1 MLQNIWLFLIT
12 YDNVWLWQSHHNGIF
27 VHVYVSLVILNFFMN
42 FRCCIIAVNDFSSD
56 IMTASAGD
64 DNSTKEL
71 KGFVVLCLKLLNDMI
86 LY

>member
-1 MLQNIWLFLIT
+1 MIMTVLPWWHIYI
-12 YDNVWLWQSHHNGIF
+12 
-27 VHVYVSLVILNFFMN
+27 YVSLVILNFLW
-42 FRCCIIAVNDFSSD
+42 ISGVALAVNDFSSG

-86 LY
+86 L

>member
-1 MLQNIWLFLIT
+1 MLQKVWLFLII
-12 YDNVWLWQSHHNGIF
+12 YDNVWLWQSHHDGIF
-27 VHVYVSLVILNFFMN
+27 IYKIICKFGNFEFLWISGVALAM
-42 FRCCIIAVNDFSSD
+42 NDFSSG

-86 LY
+86 L